1 MFVINR
7 WIWCIFSKNTR
18 SDTNSFLVYHIRKH
32 KILVQPIVG
41 EINLNHLVKQCPQD
55 FSTLKLLF
63 FLFVI
68 SELIIETIW
77 ARVNKY
83 TVPHQA
89 FTHNFNSHLWFLS
102 EAIISIIVAKLIF
115 SSVINLYYIATNSFF
130 FLSSIVNTCVHIL
143 FTGVILN

>member
-1 MFVINR
+1 MH
-7 WIWCIFSKNTR
+7 FSKNTR

-41 EINLNHLVKQCPQD
+41 EISLNHLVKQCPQD

-130 FLSSIVNTCVHIL
+130 FLL
-143 FTGVILN
+143 AL